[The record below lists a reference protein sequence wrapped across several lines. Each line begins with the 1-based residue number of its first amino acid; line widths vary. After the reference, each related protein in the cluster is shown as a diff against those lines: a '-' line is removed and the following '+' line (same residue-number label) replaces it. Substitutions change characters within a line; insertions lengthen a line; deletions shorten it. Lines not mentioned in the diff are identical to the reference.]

1 MKIRNP
7 QPDGLIVSF
16 DLDEVFVTGSQKP
29 GDGLDDGI
37 GSHRNALRGH
47 IHIGFEV
54 ALIAPENSPAAR
66 VETHMVAHRA
76 LGKRISGVHRTKAR
90 ARRLRTRSRPRRTYL
105 STRSDT
111 VRRSAIRAVR
121 TKRRKPTTY
130 KPLPAQTSSSCYF
143 CSEAQPGLA
152 EPNDKYKVYTA
163 HFQAQ
168 KTWPAK
174 IRGKAFSEKRPNAPN
189 GSPRTSAQNGSPPA
203 RGTTERQGKPSV
215 PAGLRPAE
223 SAGQDIAS
231 EQSDSEFRRSANG
244 CEIPLRKIRLLC
256 ILFSSKK

>member
-54 ALIAPENSPAAR
+54 APDRSGKQPCSPSRDAHGSAPCARQANSSGSAGSNRPVR
-66 VETHMVAHRA
+66 R
-76 LGKRISGVHRTKAR
+76 SGVHRTKAR

-111 VRRSAIRAVR
+111 VRRSAIRA
-121 TKRRKPTTY
+121 
-130 KPLPAQTSSSCYF
+130 
-143 CSEAQPGLA
+143 
-152 EPNDKYKVYTA
+152 
-163 HFQAQ
+163 
-168 KTWPAK
+168 
-174 IRGKAFSEKRPNAPN
+174 
-189 GSPRTSAQNGSPPA
+189 
-203 RGTTERQGKPSV
+203 
-215 PAGLRPAE
+215 
-223 SAGQDIAS
+223 AGQRDESRQHTSRCQRKQVLHAIS
-231 EQSDSEFRRSANG
+231 VQKRS
-244 CEIPLRKIRLLC
+244 RV
-256 ILFSSKK
+256 